1 VTESNAER
9 VCERPSW
16 QCRACDE
23 PWPCPPA
30 RASLAREADRVML
43 TMYMWGHLDR
53 AMTELPPGP
62 PAELFDRFL
71 RWTDG
76 RLETSSSRTPLSQS
90 A

>member
-1 VTESNAER
+1 MSKSVTQSDAEH

-16 QCRACDE
+16 ECRACGD
-23 PWPCPPA
+23 PWPCAPA
-30 RASLAREADRVML
+30 RASLSDGADRVML

-62 PAELFDRFL
+62 PTELFDRFL

-76 RLETSSSRTPLSQS
+76 QLVQ

>member
-1 VTESNAER
+1 MTESNAEH

-16 QCRACDE
+16 QCRACGE

-30 RASLAREADRVML
+30 RTSLAGGADRVML

-76 RLETSSSRTPLSQS
+76 RLETAGCAVPLSQS

>member
-1 VTESNAER
+1 VNSSVTQSDTEH

-16 QCRACDE
+16 ECRACGD
-23 PWPCPPA
+23 PWPCRTA
-30 RASLAREADRVML
+30 RVSLSDGADRVML
-43 TMYMWGHLDR
+43 TMYMWSHLDL
-53 AMTELPPGP
+53 ALTELPPGP

-76 RLETSSSRTPLSQS
+76 QLVQ

>member
-1 VTESNAER
+1 
-9 VCERPSW
+9 
-16 QCRACDE
+16 
-23 PWPCPPA
+23 
-30 RASLAREADRVML
+30 ML

-76 RLETSSSRTPLSQS
+76 RLETSGCRTPLSQS

>member
-1 VTESNAER
+1 VGKMVTKSDAEH

-16 QCRACDE
+16 ECRACGD
-23 PWPCPPA
+23 PWPCKPA
-30 RASLAREADRVML
+30 RVSLSDGADRVML

-76 RLETSSSRTPLSQS
+76 QLVQ